1 MPLLT
6 RTAVKRFRL
15 ESLILSHMKKRV
27 IVTGGAGYIGSHTV
41 VELVNAGYAP
51 VILDNFSNSTKEV
64 LVGLHAILGF
74 EPEVAEVDCADR
86 TALLAAFERIT
97 EGGSIDGI
105 IHFAAFKAVGES
117 TQLPLKYYANNIAS
131 TVNILEAAEQHGTTD
146 VVFSSSCTVYGQPES
161 IPVDESAPMQSAE
174 SPYGYTKQACERII
188 TDFAASGYPLKA
200 ALLRYFNPIGA
211 HPTSRIGELPLG
223 HPNNLVPYLTQA
235 VAKLRDPLTVFGDD
249 YPTPDGT
256 CIRDYIHVTDLAKAH
271 VAALDWLSKQDT
283 ACEPFNLGTGQGNSV
298 LEVIQAFERA
308 TGVPVPHQMGPRRDG
323 DVTAIFADA
332 SKAQRELGWSCE
344 CSLEEALR
352 DAWNWQ
358 QALGA

>member
-15 ESLILSHMKKRV
+15 ESLILSPMKKRV

-74 EPEVAEVDCADR
+74 EPAVAEVDCSDR
-86 TALLAAFERIT
+86 TALLGAFERIA

-117 TQLPLKYYANNIAS
+117 TQQPLKYYANNIAS
-131 TVNILEAAEQHGTTD
+131 TVNILEAAEKYGTTD

-161 IPVDESAPMQSAE
+161 IPVDEGAPMQSAE

-235 VAKLRDPLTVFGDD
+235 VAKLRDPLTVFGND

-256 CIRDYIHVTDLAKAH
+256 CIRDYIHVMIWQKRTLQRWIGWADKTRPAKPSIWAP
-271 VAALDWLSKQDT
+271 VRAT
-283 ACEPFNLGTGQGNSV
+283 ACSKSFRHLSAPRACRCRTRWARVAPGTSRPFSRMPARLSV
-298 LEVIQAFERA
+298 
-308 TGVPVPHQMGPRRDG
+308 
-323 DVTAIFADA
+323 
-332 SKAQRELGWSCE
+332 
-344 CSLEEALR
+344 
-352 DAWNWQ
+352 N
-358 QALGA
+358 